1 MRAQAPRIAVAEN
14 TVKINGY
21 LVLEKLLRF
30 ISRFVFLNRSQ
41 VVVVTLWVVHTFTF
55 ESFDATPYL
64 AITSAEKQSGKSRLL
79 EILEIVVPRPWLTG
93 RVTAA
98 VLARKV
104 DAESPTLLLDETD
117 ASFGSGGEYA
127 ETLRGVL
134 NTGHRRGGK
143 TSCCVRQGDDFTYE
157 DFSTY
162 CPKALAGIGRLP
174 NTIEDRSISIRLR
187 RAAPGEVIER
197 FRRRNIQEEVDALR
211 KELEAWCAEI
221 LPQLID
227 ARPQLPDELTDRQQ
241 DAVEPL
247 LAIAEAAGGE
257 WPQIAR
263 AAVIDLGREGQRDD
277 ESVGFQL
284 LSDIRRVF
292 KTRNIDRLPSVEL
305 AAVLAGIET
314 SPWCEWSNGRPLNAH
329 RLAKLLKPFG
339 IQPEVTRIGDK
350 TPRCYLRATFEDAFR
365 RYLRDDTPCEGP
377 QSATSQQPS
386 GSDVTPDP
394 DLGKAGV

>member
-314 SPWCEWSNGRPLNAH
+314 SPWCEWSYGRPLNAH

-386 GSDVTPDP
+386 GSDVTPVP

>member
-1 MRAQAPRIAVAEN
+1 M
-14 TVKINGY
+14 KINGY

-117 ASFGSGGEYA
+117 VSFGSGGEYA

-241 DAVEPL
+241 DAVAPL

-263 AAVIDLGREGQRDD
+263 AAVIDLGREGQGDH
-277 ESVGFQL
+277 ESVSFQL

-339 IQPEVTRIGDK
+339 IQPEVTESA
-350 TPRCYLRATFEDAFR
+350 L
-365 RYLRDDTPCEGP
+365 DTPVLFK
-377 QSATSQQPS
+377 TN
-386 GSDVTPDP
+386 
-394 DLGKAGV
+394 L